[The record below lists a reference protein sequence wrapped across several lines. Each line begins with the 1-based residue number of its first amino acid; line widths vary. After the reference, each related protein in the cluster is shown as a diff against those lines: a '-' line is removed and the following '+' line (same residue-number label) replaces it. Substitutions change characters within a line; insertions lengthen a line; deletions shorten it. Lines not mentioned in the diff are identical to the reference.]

1 LIQKVDIKEIKK
13 IIMAKNNKTQ
23 TSFSST
29 QQYLDIA
36 EIKDD
41 TIVMKDGTLRAVL
54 LVSSINFA
62 LKSEDE
68 QNAVI
73 DAYVR
78 FLNNLSFTLQI
89 VIQSR
94 ELDID
99 NYLEYLKG
107 KEKEQVNKLLKVQ
120 TADYIEYIKELTS
133 LGQIMNKRFF
143 IVVPYDPL
151 TDKHKSFFSS
161 ISEALKPATII
172 KLKEK
177 LFVKYKDML
186 DRRIESVAGGLESM
200 GVAVARLDTQS
211 LIELYYK
218 TYNPE
223 TSKNQ
228 ELVDLEKIRVEK

>member
-1 LIQKVDIKEIKK
+1 MPKSKL
-13 IIMAKNNKTQ
+13 AKNNV
-23 TSFSST
+23 SVST

-36 EIKDD
+36 EIKED

-73 DAYVR
+73 DSYVR

-99 NYLEYLKG
+99 NYLEYLKE
-107 KEKEQVNKLLKVQ
+107 KEKQQTNKLLKVQ

-133 LGQIMNKRFF
+133 LGKIMNKRFY
-143 IVVPYDPL
+143 IIVPYDPMS
-151 TDKHKSFFSS
+151 DKRKGFFSL

-177 LFVKYKDML
+177 TFREYQEML
-186 DRRIESVAGGLESM
+186 ERRNESVIGGLESM

-228 ELVDLEKIRVEK
+228 NLVDLDKLRVDK

>member
-1 LIQKVDIKEIKK
+1 
-13 IIMAKNNKTQ
+13 MSKNNQAKGNI
-23 TSFSST
+23 SVST

-36 EIKDD
+36 EIKEN
-41 TIVMKDGTLRAVL
+41 TVVMKDGTLRAVL

-73 DAYVR
+73 ESYIR

-99 NYLEYLKG
+99 NYLQYLKG
-107 KEKEQVNKLLKVQ
+107 KEKEQTNKLLKVQ

-133 LGQIMNKRFF
+133 LGKIMNKRFY
-143 IVVPYDPL
+143 IIVPYDPL
-151 TDKHKSFFSS
+151 TDKHKGFFSL
-161 ISEALKPATII
+161 IGEAMRPATII

-177 LFVKYKDML
+177 TFRQYQDML
-186 DRRIESVAGGLESM
+186 ERRIESVAAGLESM

-223 TSKNQ
+223 TAKNQ
-228 ELVDLEKIRVEK
+228 NLVDLEKIRVEK

>member
-1 LIQKVDIKEIKK
+1 MATKK
-13 IIMAKNNKTQ
+13 SNQSSAA
-23 TSFSST
+23 ST

-36 EIKDD
+36 EIKDN
-41 TIVMKDGTLRAVL
+41 TIVLKDGTIRAVL
-54 LVSSINFA
+54 LASSINFS

-73 DAYVR
+73 SGYVQ

-94 ELDID
+94 ELDIGS
-99 NYLEYLKG
+99 YLEYLKD
-107 KEKEQVNKLLKVQ
+107 KEKKQVNRLLKAQ
-120 TADYIEYIKELTS
+120 TADYIEYIDSLAS
-133 LGQIMNKRFF
+133 LGQIMNKRFYV
-143 IVVPYDPL
+143 IVPYDPL

-161 ISEALKPATII
+161 ISEALRPATTI

-177 LFVKYKDML
+177 VFRKYQDML
-186 DRRIESVAGGLESM
+186 DRRVQSVAGGLESM
-200 GVAVARLDTQS
+200 GISVARLDTQS

-223 TSKNQ
+223 TARNQ
-228 ELVDLEKIRVEK
+228 SLANIEELRVEN

>member
-1 LIQKVDIKEIKK
+1 MANQMSGSKVS
-13 IIMAKNNKTQ
+13 A
-23 TSFSST
+23 ST

-36 EIKDD
+36 EIKDN
-41 TIVMKDGTLRAVL
+41 TVVMKDGTLRAVL

-73 DAYVR
+73 SSYVR
-78 FLNNLSFTLQI
+78 FLNNLNFSMQI

-99 NYLEYLKG
+99 NYLEYLKD
-107 KEKEQVNKLLKVQ
+107 KEKEQTNKLLKLQ
-120 TADYIEYIKELTS
+120 TADYIQYIKELTS
-133 LGQIMNKRFF
+133 LGRIMSKRFL
-143 IVVPYDPL
+143 VTVPYDPL
-151 TDKHKSFFSS
+151 TDKRKGFFSS
-161 ISEALKPATII
+161 LKEALRPATVI

-177 LFVKYKDML
+177 TFARYQEML
-186 DRRIESVAGGLESM
+186 DRRLDSVVGGLESM
-200 GVAVARLDTQS
+200 GVSVARLDTQS
-211 LIELYYK
+211 LIELFYK

-228 ELVDLEKIRVEK
+228 QLTDIDKLKLE

>member
-1 LIQKVDIKEIKK
+1 
-13 IIMAKNNKTQ
+13 MAKKPGQNRIGV
-23 TSFSST
+23 ST
-29 QQYLDIA
+29 QQYLNIA

-41 TIVMKDGTLRAVL
+41 TVVMKDGTLRSVL

-73 DAYVR
+73 DAYAR
-78 FLNNLSFTLQI
+78 FLNNIGFALQI

-99 NYLEYLKG
+99 NYLAYL
-107 KEKEQVNKLLKVQ
+107 KEKEKAQTNKLLKVQ
-120 TADYIEYIKELTS
+120 TADYMEYVKELIS
-133 LGQIMNKRFF
+133 LGKIMNKRFYV
-143 IVVPYDPL
+143 VVPYNPL
-151 TDKHKSFFSS
+151 TDKHKSFFSQLG
-161 ISEALKPATII
+161 EALKPATVI

-177 LFVKYKDML
+177 TFRRYQEML
-186 DRRIESVAGGLESM
+186 NRRVDSVVGGLESL

-228 ELVDLEKIRVEK
+228 VLVDLDKLRVEK

>member
-1 LIQKVDIKEIKK
+1 MPEQGL
-13 IIMAKNNKTQ
+13 AKNKI
-23 TSFSST
+23 SSST
-29 QQYLDIA
+29 QQYLNIA
-36 EIKDD
+36 EIKDN
-41 TIVMKDGTLRAVL
+41 TVVMKDGTLRAVL

-73 DAYVR
+73 DSYVR
-78 FLNNLSFTLQI
+78 FLNNLTFTLQI

-94 ELDID
+94 ELDIN
-99 NYLEYLKG
+99 NYLEYLKN
-107 KEKEQVNKLLKVQ
+107 KEKEQMNKLLKVQ

-133 LGQIMNKRFF
+133 LGKIMNKRFYV
-143 IVVPYDPL
+143 IVPYDPL
-151 TDKHKSFFSS
+151 TDKHKGFMSLL
-161 ISEALKPATII
+161 SEALKPATVI

-177 LFVKYKDML
+177 TFKNYQEML
-186 DRRIESVAGGLESM
+186 DRRIDSVTGGLESL

-223 TSKNQ
+223 TSQNQ
-228 ELVDLEKIRVEK
+228 ELVDLDKLRVEK

>member
-1 LIQKVDIKEIKK
+1 MPKNSL
-13 IIMAKNNKTQ
+13 AKNNI
-23 TSFSST
+23 SVST

-36 EIKDD
+36 EIKEN
-41 TIVMKDGTLRAVL
+41 TIVMKDGTLRSVL

-73 DAYVR
+73 DSYVR

-99 NYLEYLKG
+99 NYLQYLKE
-107 KEKEQVNKLLKVQ
+107 KEKEQTNKLLKVQ

-133 LGQIMNKRFF
+133 LGKIMNKRFY
-143 IVVPYDPL
+143 IIVPYNPL
-151 TDKHKSFFSS
+151 SDKRKGFFSL

-177 LFVKYKDML
+177 TFREYQEML
-186 DRRIESVAGGLESM
+186 ERRVESVVGGLESM

-228 ELVDLEKIRVEK
+228 SLVDLDKIRVEK

>member
-1 LIQKVDIKEIKK
+1 MTKK
-13 IIMAKNNKTQ
+13 PGENRLGA
-23 TSFSST
+23 ST
-29 QQYLDIA
+29 QQYLNIA

-41 TIVMKDGTLRAVL
+41 TVVMKDGTLRAVL

-73 DAYVR
+73 DAYAR
-78 FLNNLSFTLQI
+78 FLNNIGFTLQI

-99 NYLEYLKG
+99 NYLAYL
-107 KEKEQVNKLLKVQ
+107 KEKEKTQTNKLLKVQ
-120 TADYIEYIKELTS
+120 TADYMEYIKELIS
-133 LGQIMNKRFF
+133 LGKIMNKRFYV
-143 IVVPYDPL
+143 VVPYNPL
-151 TDKHKSFFSS
+151 TDKHKSFFSQLG
-161 ISEALKPATII
+161 EALKPATVI
-172 KLKEK
+172 KLKDKIFRRYQE
-177 LFVKYKDML
+177 ML
-186 DRRIESVAGGLESM
+186 NRRVDSVIGGLESL

-223 TSKNQ
+223 TAKNQ
-228 ELVDLEKIRVEK
+228 ELVDLEKIRIGD

>member
-1 LIQKVDIKEIKK
+1 MPGSLARNK
-13 IIMAKNNKTQ
+13 ITV
-23 TSFSST
+23 ST

-36 EIKDD
+36 EIKDN
-41 TIVMKDGTLRAVL
+41 TVVMKDGTLRAVL

-73 DAYVR
+73 DSYVR

-99 NYLEYLKG
+99 NYLDYLKV
-107 KEKEQVNKLLKVQ
+107 KEKEQANKLLKIQ
-120 TADYIEYIKELTS
+120 TADYIQYIKELTS
-133 LGQIMNKRFF
+133 LGKIMNKRFMV
-143 IVVPYDPL
+143 IVPYNPL
-151 TDKHKSFFSS
+151 TDKRKNFFSLIGES
-161 ISEALKPATII
+161 LKPATII

-177 LFVKYKDML
+177 TFKSYQEML
-186 DRRIESVAGGLESM
+186 DRRLESVMGGLESM

-223 TSKNQ
+223 TAKNQ
-228 ELVDLEKIRVEK
+228 ELVELEKIRVEK

>member
-1 LIQKVDIKEIKK
+1 MAEKNL
-13 IIMAKNNKTQ
+13 AKNKI
-23 TSFSST
+23 SVST
-29 QQYLDIA
+29 QQYLNIA

-41 TIVMKDGTLRAVL
+41 TVVMKDGTLRAVL

-73 DAYVR
+73 DSYVR
-78 FLNNLSFTLQI
+78 FLNNIGFTLEI

-94 ELDID
+94 ELDIE
-99 NYLEYLKG
+99 NYLQYLKG
-107 KEKEQVNKLLKVQ
+107 KEKEQTNKLLKVQ

-133 LGQIMNKRFF
+133 LGKIMNKRFYV
-143 IVVPYDPL
+143 VVPYNPL
-151 TDKHKSFFSS
+151 TDKRQGFFNLMG
-161 ISEALKPATII
+161 EALKPATVI

-177 LFVKYKDML
+177 TFRNYQEML
-186 DRRIESVAGGLESM
+186 GRRVESVVGGLESM

-223 TSKNQ
+223 TAKNQ
-228 ELVDLEKIRVEK
+228 ELVELEKIRVEE

>member
-1 LIQKVDIKEIKK
+1 MPENSLNKNKV
-13 IIMAKNNKTQ
+13 NV
-23 TSFSST
+23 ST
-29 QQYLDIA
+29 QQYLNIA
-36 EIKDD
+36 EIKDN
-41 TIVMKDGTLRAVL
+41 TVVMKDGTLRAVL

-73 DAYVR
+73 DSYVR

-94 ELDID
+94 ELDIN
-99 NYLEYLKG
+99 NYLEYLKE
-107 KEKEQVNKLLKVQ
+107 KEKEQMNKLLKVQ

-133 LGQIMNKRFF
+133 LGKIMNKRFYV
-143 IVVPYDPL
+143 VVPYDPL
-151 TDKHKSFFSS
+151 TDKHKGFMSLLG
-161 ISEALKPATII
+161 ETLKPATII

-177 LFVKYKDML
+177 TFKNYQEML
-186 DRRIESVAGGLESM
+186 DRRIDSVSGGLESL

-223 TSKNQ
+223 TSQNQ
-228 ELVDLEKIRVEK
+228 ELVDINKIRVEK

>member
-1 LIQKVDIKEIKK
+1 MSENNLSSNKIKV
-13 IIMAKNNKTQ
+13 
-23 TSFSST
+23 ST

-41 TIVMKDGTLRAVL
+41 VVIMKDGTLRSVL

-73 DAYVR
+73 NSYVM
-78 FLNNLSFTLQI
+78 FLNNLNFVLEI

-99 NYLEYLKG
+99 NYLNYLQE
-107 KEKEQVNKLLKVQ
+107 KEKQQINKLLKLQ
-120 TADYIEYIKELTS
+120 TGEYIEYIKELTS
-133 LGQIMNKRFF
+133 MGKIMNKRFF
-143 IVVPYDPL
+143 VVVPYNPL
-151 TDKHKSFFSS
+151 SDKRKGFFSLLG
-161 ISEALKPATII
+161 EAIKPATSI

-177 LFVKYKDML
+177 SFKRYQEML
-186 DRRIESVAGGLESM
+186 NRRLDSVISGLESM
-200 GVAVARLDTQS
+200 GVSVARLDTQG

-223 TSKNQ
+223 TAKNQ
-228 ELVDLEKIRVEK
+228 TLVDVNKLRIEQN